1 MYYKEAC
8 EMLGVNETDSLEDIR
23 TKVKEMLNLIK
34 GSYLD
39 FNDYKVKFMIDDI
52 NGAFDYICK
61 NYDRVIVSKVSQNH
75 DYLTIIKFISKY
87 MKIRFVLYLIYH
99 SLNQDVY

>member
-23 TKVKEMLNLIK
+23 SKVKEMLKLIK

-52 NGAFDYICK
+52 M
-61 NYDRVIVSKVSQNH
+61 VH
-75 DYLTIIKFISKY
+75 LIIY
-87 MKIRFVLYLIYH
+87 VKIMIEL
-99 SLNQDVY
+99 